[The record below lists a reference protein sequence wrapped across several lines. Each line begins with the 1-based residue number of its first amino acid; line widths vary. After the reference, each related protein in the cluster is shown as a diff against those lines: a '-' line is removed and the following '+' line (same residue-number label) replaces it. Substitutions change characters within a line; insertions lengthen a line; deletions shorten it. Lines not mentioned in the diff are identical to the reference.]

1 MGHCK
6 ATTISTG
13 DHGQRKEPKDK
24 KGIVSKP
31 IIDFIEPKDYI
42 FSQLHF
48 EIGAVNNVLDAL
60 RAFIEEQVEVLSE
73 EERQCRNAKIIA
85 DVALERAKDNLN
97 RFNAED
103 LKFYKL
109 ERVELNYRLK
119 ARGLSEE
126 IRNELTKRK
135 QEIEYWVSALT
146 ADQQRLKS
154 EVSSRREIFLDAS
167 KEIRLKKT
175 KSDTPT
181 VATIENIF
189 LTYEISPAKYH
200 GGK

>member
-1 MGHCK
+1 
-6 ATTISTG
+6 
-13 DHGQRKEPKDK
+13 
-24 KGIVSKP
+24 
-31 IIDFIEPKDYI
+31 
-42 FSQLHF
+42 
-48 EIGAVNNVLDAL
+48 L
-60 RAFIEEQVEVLSE
+60 RAFTEEQVEVLSK
-73 EERQCRNAKIIA
+73 EERQCQNTKIIA
-85 DVALERAKDNLN
+85 DVALERAKDNLS

-109 ERVELNYRLK
+109 ERVELNNRLK

-126 IRNELTKRK
+126 SRNELTERK

-167 KEIRLKKT
+167 KALKEIQQKKT

-200 GGK
+200 GGN

>member
-1 MGHCK
+1 
-6 ATTISTG
+6 
-13 DHGQRKEPKDK
+13 
-24 KGIVSKP
+24 
-31 IIDFIEPKDYI
+31 
-42 FSQLHF
+42 
-48 EIGAVNNVLDAL
+48 L

-73 EERQCRNAKIIA
+73 EERQCQNTKIIA
-85 DVALERAKDNLN
+85 DVALERAKDNLS

-109 ERVELNYRLK
+109 ERVELNNRLK

-126 IRNELTKRK
+126 SRNELTERK

-146 ADQQRLKS
+146 ANQQHLKHL
-154 EVSSRREIFLDAS
+154 RKFDR
-167 KEIRLKKT
+167 KKT
-175 KSDTPT
+175 KSDTAR

-200 GGK
+200 GGKLNGVDCREVMYKAKDLFHDVKHLLLSISHPHRCSNEMIIQRCNIFQDILVTLVLICSKIRIK